1 MTIGER
7 IRKARKAKGISQLCL
22 AMRIDASY
30 QSYISQIERG
40 EFTPKL
46 ATIKKIAK
54 DLGVPVDWLINGEE
68 TA

>member
-22 AMRIDASY
+22 AMRIDASH

-54 DLGVPVDWLINGEE
+54 ELGVPVDWLINGESN
-68 TA
+68 A